1 MIGYHRVLIGE
12 GGTASCSACMRGSG
26 APHMFRPVED
36 IVREVALVGGETPV
50 PDGVLFTGCEPFSH
64 PHLPRIVD
72 AARQAGIER
81 VCLRTDAGAL
91 SRSDN
96 ARGALAAGVT
106 HIDVVLVAD
115 SEDHDR
121 LTGIRGLASACA
133 SGVLA
138 FKEAAEATGRR
149 VAVTGRVP
157 LCRHNVHLAAHAVA
171 RLAALGAVAVC
182 LDTTHVRPGDLAHV
196 SAALDTAAVNGVHAW
211 ADGPSQAL
219 SRTSSIAPWREVAVS
234 HP

>member
-1 MIGYHRVLIGE
+1 MIGYRRVLIGE
-12 GGTASCSACMRGSG
+12 GGTARCSACMRGSTA
-26 APHMFRPVED
+26 APVFRPIDD

-64 PHLPRIVD
+64 PQLPGIVD
-72 AARQAGIER
+72 AARQMGIRR

-91 SRSDN
+91 SKGDN

-106 HIDVVLVAD
+106 HIDVVLLAD

-121 LTGIRGLASACA
+121 LTGIRGLASACVA
-133 SGVLA
+133 GVRA
-138 FKEAAEATGRR
+138 FKEAAEAAGRR
-149 VAVTGRVP
+149 AALTGRVP

-182 LDTTHVRPGDLAHV
+182 IETTHVRSVDLTHV
-196 SAALDTAAVNGVHAW
+196 YAALDTAAVNGVHAW
-211 ADGPSQAL
+211 TDGSFEAL
-219 SRTSSIAPWREVAVS
+219 SRTSSIAPWYEAAVS